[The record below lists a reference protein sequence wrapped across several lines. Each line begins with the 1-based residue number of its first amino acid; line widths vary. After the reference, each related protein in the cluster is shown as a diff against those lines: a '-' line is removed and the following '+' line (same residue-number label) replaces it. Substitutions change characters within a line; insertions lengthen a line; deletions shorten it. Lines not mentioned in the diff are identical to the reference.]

1 MKPLGKQSKTSTG
14 ESELVGEL
22 LSTIFPI
29 LRAFRREMRRQRP
42 DLSEPQFRTMGFLYY
57 RKGASLSDVASHLGL
72 TLPTMSKMVDG
83 LVKRELVAREGDP
96 NDRRRV
102 ILRMTDPGKS
112 AFETA
117 KRQTNARLAEMLKTL
132 TPDEQAAIVS
142 ALRII
147 RPVFLVNKEIE

>member
-1 MKPLGKQSKTSTG
+1 M
-14 ESELVGEL
+14 
-22 LSTIFPI
+22 LSTVFPI

-83 LVKRELVAREGDP
+83 LVKREFVAREEDP

-117 KRQTNARLAEMLKTL
+117 KRQTSARLAEMLKTL

-142 ALRII
+142 ALRLI
-147 RPVFLVNKEIE
+147 RPVFVVNKEIE